1 MAEIK
6 VTKDNFQTEVL
17 EAPLPVLAD
26 FWADWCGP
34 CKMLGPELAALAEE
48 QDGKLIVAKIN
59 VDEEEELAAQ
69 FGVMSIPTMILFKN
83 GKEAGKKIG
92 FCRKEEVL
100 RFVEEA

>member
-17 EAPLPVLAD
+17 EASLPVLAD

-69 FGVMSIPTMILFKN
+69 FGVMSIPTMILFKD

>member
-6 VTKDNFQTEVL
+6 VTKDNFQKEVL
-17 EAPLPVLAD
+17 EASLPVLAD
-26 FWADWCGP
+26 FWAEWCGP

-83 GKEAGKKIG
+83 GQEAGKKIG
-92 FCRKEEVL
+92 FVKKEDVL
-100 RFVEEA
+100 RFVEQA